1 MTAEM
6 INRTIDNLRLN
17 NMDGYFVN
25 SREQLF
31 ELLDKLIPLGST
43 VGHGGSV
50 TLDEVGVTDWLR
62 KREVTFL
69 DRAKAADPSE
79 CMRQSMVA
87 DVYMCSTNAIT
98 EAGELYNVDGRGNRV
113 SAMIYGPKSV
123 IVIAGINKLVANL
136 EQAVSRV
143 ECTAAP
149 LNAARLS
156 MNTPCAATGRCGHCH
171 SADRICCNYV
181 VMAQQREKGRIK
193 VIVLDEKLGY

>member
-1 MTAEM
+1 MTTDS
-6 INRTIDNLRLN
+6 IKRTIDNLRRN
-17 NMDGYFVN
+17 NMTGYFAE

-31 ELLDKLIPLGST
+31 ELLGELVPAGST

-50 TLDEVGVTDWLR
+50 TLDETGVTDWLR
-62 KREVTFL
+62 QRDVNFL
-69 DRAKAADPSE
+69 DRAKAADPNE

-123 IVIAGINKLVANL
+123 IVIAGANKLVPDVR
-136 EQAVSRV
+136 QAVRRV
-143 ECTAAP
+143 ECVAAP
-149 LNAARLS
+149 MNSARLS
-156 MNTPCAATGRCGHCH
+156 MNTPCASTGKCGHCH

-193 VIVLDEKLGY
+193 VILLDEKLGY